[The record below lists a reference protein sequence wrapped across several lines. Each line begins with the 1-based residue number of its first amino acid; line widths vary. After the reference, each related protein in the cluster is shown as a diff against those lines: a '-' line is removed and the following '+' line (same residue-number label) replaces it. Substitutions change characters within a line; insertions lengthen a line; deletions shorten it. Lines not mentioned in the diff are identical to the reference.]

1 MMGRNLVI
9 SFLHI
14 WYLVKFLNMCS
25 KTFQAIRLLT
35 GLVSSS
41 LNKFYELTFVFL
53 YKNMYLLHVKKSI
66 LITRLIFV

>member
-14 WYLVKFLNMCS
+14 WYLVKFLNMGS

-35 GLVSSS
+35 GLFTSS

-66 LITRLIFV
+66 LIIRLNLV